1 MDVSISVMLIG
12 FVIQM
17 VITVLSIGHYT
28 GKYEQITKTLQDQI
42 TMVARDVRKTH
53 QELQEH
59 KENGSNLKEKVAV
72 NEARFME
79 SLEGFRADIKDL
91 KDTFKE
97 FTKEMRDKMMIKK

>member
-42 TMVARDVRKTH
+42 TMVARDGRKTH

-59 KENGSNLKEKVAV
+59 KESGSNLKEKVAV
-72 NEARFME
+72 NETRFTE
-79 SLEGFRADIKDL
+79 SINGFREEMKEL

-97 FTKEMRDKMMIKK
+97 FTKEMKDWMRTKK